1 MGQIVNPPNIPEQRR
16 GLTSIDGVI
25 ALIAIL
31 LIVQMWL
38 LSATLAAYLAGH
50 RGSVVP
56 AAIVSGLI
64 FAGCAALYWFVEGID
79 RRARR

>member
-1 MGQIVNPPNIPEQRR
+1 MGQILKAPNLPQQRR

-25 ALIAIL
+25 TLIVVL

-50 RGSVVP
+50 RGAVVP

-64 FAGCAALYWFVEGID
+64 FAGCAALYAFVEGID

>member
-1 MGQIVNPPNIPEQRR
+1 MLRAPDMPAQGR
-16 GLTSIDGVI
+16 GLTAIDGVI
-25 ALIAIL
+25 ALIVIL
-31 LIVQMWL
+31 LIVQIWL

-50 RGSVVP
+50 RATVLP

-64 FAGCAALYWFVEGID
+64 FAGCAALYSFVGGID